1 MVIPDWLVNLL
12 QKRGLLSSEPQRIE
26 QKIAKLEDER
36 REIRSKISDMLKDL
50 QKTKMEYRV
59 LFPKFQTAQEPEK
72 GLLAIELRS
81 LKNKIEN
88 GTAELTELIQ
98 NRVKVL
104 DALIQTENMKKFAI
118 EHGIR
123 VEDIED
129 ATIFK
134 EEYSEMLS
142 EEVSALDDLTS
153 TKIVNSNT
161 DKSYENLTESKPAND
176 YSDLVGPS
184 SEKENSQ
191 TETLKA

>member
-1 MVIPDWLVNLL
+1 
-12 QKRGLLSSEPQRIE
+12 
-26 QKIAKLEDER
+26 
-36 REIRSKISDMLKDL
+36 
-50 QKTKMEYRV
+50 MEYRV

-134 EEYSEMLS
+134 EEYSERLS

-161 DKSYENLTESKPAND
+161 DKSYENLTESKAAND